1 MRAIT
6 IHAGRRGLGT
16 AMLALAMPGLAAAQ
30 VASEPVQRE
39 AIAHYRTGQTL
50 MFEESFD
57 RAAREFQ
64 QAVAL
69 DPLLTLAHY
78 GLGQARMSLKDY
90 PAAVGAFAACKA
102 AYLRIADLSVAQ
114 AINGD
119 RLRDDEI
126 RELKQT
132 VQGIRSGRVKM
143 NQPENAILKLES
155 RIRDL
160 ESTRQRG
167 VQGVPI
173 PAEVF
178 FSLGSAYFRTGQ
190 LEDAEREWKDAVSR
204 NSSFG
209 EAYNNLAALYLT
221 TNRPREADEAVKQ
234 AEKTGFRVHPNLKAD
249 IKKALGGGGR

>member
-6 IHAGRRGLGT
+6 IHNTRLVRWA
-16 AMLALAMPGLAAAQ
+16 AMLMLAIPGLATAQ
-30 VASEPVQRE
+30 VASEQSQRE

-78 GLGQARMSLKDY
+78 GLGQARMSLRDY
-90 PAAVGAFAACKA
+90 PAAVEAFTACKN
-102 AYLRIADLSVAQ
+102 AYIRIADLSVAQ
-114 AINGD
+114 AVNGD

-132 VQGIRSGRVKM
+132 IQGIRSGRIKM

-155 RIRDL
+155 RTRDL

-167 VQGVPI
+167 MRGVPI

-178 FSLGSAYFRTGQ
+178 FSLGSAHFRAGQ
-190 LEDAEREWKDAVSR
+190 LEEAEREWKEAVSH
-204 NSSFG
+204 NTSFG

-221 TNRPREADEAVKQ
+221 TRRPRD
-234 AEKTGFRVHPNLKAD
+234 RLS
-249 IKKALGGGGR
+249 GRSVLVPA